1 MTSSITV
8 VATDDNRR
16 PVSSEK
22 PVTVAVTNVNEGP
35 VADAVLSIEMTA
47 GNTATSLDPNE
58 IFTDPDGD
66 KLTYTLEEGD
76 ENLAVA
82 TATVEDA
89 VLSITPLGEGTASF
103 VVTASDPSGLS
114 ETGIVEVFPS
124 PLPHHSRSQ
133 RLNPSRR
140 LRPRPP

>member
-1 MTSSITV
+1 M
-8 VATDDNRR
+8 
-16 PVSSEK
+16 SSEK

-76 ENLAVA
+76 ETLNVA

-89 VLSITPLGEGTASF
+89 VLSIT
-103 VVTASDPSGLS
+103 
-114 ETGIVEVFPS
+114 
-124 PLPHHSRSQ
+124 H
-133 RLNPSRR
+133 
-140 LRPRPP
+140 